1 MSKPMKT
8 IPPGELLQQA
18 LSSLGVNRL
27 RSWLTTLGVAVG
39 VFSIISVMTALDAI
53 DKSVESGLTSLGA
66 NTFQIQKTPATVFGS
81 GHSRNRF
88 INRKDITYRQAQ
100 AFRKLMQGKAKNIG
114 FIITRP
120 AIQAKYGNRSTNP
133 DVTMTGGDE
142 QFAASN
148 GYDIREGRNLGSG
161 DIQYGRNMVVLGGEV
176 ADRLFPAGDS
186 PIGRQIRLNTG
197 VYTVIGVFAKKGA
210 AFGQS
215 QDNLALIPI
224 THYLDHID
232 EKSSLS
238 ITVEAFSQ
246 KEYPA
251 TLDQA
256 VGAMRLARGLTVSE
270 ANDFDIRTND
280 SLIDSFRDIQRIIS
294 SGAFIISFM
303 ALLTAGVGIMNIM
316 LVSVTERTREI
327 GIRKSI
333 GAPRSSIRNQFLIEA
348 LVLSLTG
355 GVIGIA
361 AGVGAGNI
369 IAVKLN
375 LPMIFPWLWIS
386 ISITVCSA
394 IGMGFGIF
402 PAWKAA
408 GLDPVEALRPK

>member
-1 MSKPMKT
+1 MSKLIKT
-8 IPPGELLQQA
+8 IPPREILLQA
-18 LSSLGVNRL
+18 LSSLSINRL

-66 NTFQIQKTPATVFGS
+66 NTFQIQKTPATVFGG
-81 GHSRNRF
+81 GHSRNRYA
-88 INRKDITYRQAQ
+88 NRKDITYRQAQ
-100 AFRKLMQGKAKNIG
+100 MFRKLMQDKAGSIG
-114 FIITRP
+114 FIISRP
-120 AIQAKYGNRSTNP
+120 ASQAKYGSRSTNP

-142 QFAASN
+142 QFATSN

-161 DIQYGRNMVVLGGEV
+161 DIQHARNMVVLGGEV
-176 ADRLFPAGDS
+176 ADRLFPAGES
-186 PIGRQIRLNTG
+186 PLGKQIRINEG
-197 VYTVIGVFAKKGA
+197 VYTVIGVFEKKGA

-215 QDNLALIPI
+215 QDNFALIPI
-224 THYLDHID
+224 TRYLDRID
-232 EKSSLS
+232 ERSSLG

-246 KEYPA
+246 NEYPA

-256 VGAMRLARGLTVSE
+256 VGAMRLTRGLTVRE
-270 ANDFDIRTND
+270 PNNFDIRTND
-280 SLIDSFRDIQRIIS
+280 SLIDSFRDVQRIIG

-333 GAPRSSIRNQFLIEA
+333 GAPRSSIRNQFLAEA
-348 LVLSLTG
+348 LVLSITG

-361 AGVGAGNI
+361 AGVGTGNI
-369 IAVKLN
+369 IALQLN
-375 LPMIFPWLWIS
+375 LPMIFPWLWIAVS
-386 ISITVCSA
+386 IAVCSA
-394 IGMGFGIF
+394 IGMAFGIF